1 MGIGRS
7 SRDQSLALSGADIFG
22 MTSSIQFAPRTATRT
37 PDLLSAVTRQA
48 AGLGTAVVAT
58 VHPGAAVAAV
68 ASAASA
74 VAVDRIDSATRSSLP
89 SAPPLP
95 VTAPVSAPEVL
106 GQGGSGSGSAVTAV
120 QRRLTAIGYG
130 VQTTGRFGPTTEG
143 VVKRFQAEN
152 GVAQTG
158 KVGPTTLAALGAA
171 EFAAVVAG
179 RLSFGRG
186 DDGDGV
192 RRAQQALTAAGF
204 GVAATGIF
212 GPTTEGVV
220 KQLQQ
225 ARGLPVTG
233 RIDVATMAAMSKTT
247 SSKTPRI
254 DQNALPHERNWAFCG
269 VASANMVLGSEG
281 KPVDLS
287 TSGLNS
293 AAAAMY
299 LAGDGTSGSHMAQWL
314 TDKGVASQFTMTATI
329 DDITKSLQQG
339 RSVPL
344 GVDSFGGR
352 VTGMD
357 ANSARYPSLAVG
369 DDYDH
374 TFGKSGHWVVVTGF
388 EGPASAP
395 TKFTVN
401 DPDTGA
407 TVSLTRAQ
415 LERHSASG
423 AGAWAV
429 LPR

>member
-1 MGIGRS
+1 MTNTI
-7 SRDQSLALSGADIFG
+7 QS
-22 MTSSIQFAPRTATRT
+22 APRNVTTS
-37 PDLLSAVTRQA
+37 PNPWSAVIKQA
-48 AGLGTAVVAT
+48 SDIVTTAVDTANAA
-58 VHPGAAVAAV
+58 GAAV
-68 ASAASA
+68 
-74 VAVDRIDSATRSSLP
+74 VDGIDSAVSAVSRAAQAVP
-89 SAPPLP
+89 SPAPA
-95 VTAPVSAPEVL
+95 TAPGVL
-106 GQGGSGSGSAVTAV
+106 GPGSSGSAVTAV

-158 KVGPTTLAALGAA
+158 RVGPTTLAALGAA

-179 RLSFGRG
+179 RSSFGRG

-192 RRAQQALTAAGF
+192 RRVQQALTAAGF
-204 GVAATGIF
+204 GVAATGTF

-233 RIDVATMAAMSKTT
+233 RVDATTMAAMSKTT

-281 KPVDLS
+281 KAMDLS
-287 TSGLNS
+287 NSGLNR
-293 AAAAMY
+293 AADAMY
-299 LAGDGTSGSHMAQWL
+299 TAGSGTSGSLMAQWL
-314 TDKGVASQFTMTATI
+314 TDKGVASQFTTTATI
-329 DDITKSLQQG
+329 GDITTALQQG

-352 VTGMD
+352 VTAMD
-357 ANSARYPSLAVG
+357 ANSARYPSLAPG
-369 DDYDH
+369 DDFEH
-374 TFGKSGHWVVVTGF
+374 TFGASGHWVVVTGF

-395 TKFTVN
+395 TMFTVN

-407 TVSLTRAQ
+407 TVSLTPAQ
-415 LERHSASG
+415 LERHSAAS